1 MPTHAT
7 INIFSLIIEKLRNG
21 NTASLKEF
29 SAHLSEHDFPKSERS
44 ILRYIEQLRKEFGLE
59 IEYNISEKAYELK
72 ETNGFEL
79 ERFLNLLQLTQSAGL
94 PIQNKK
100 SLAEISEFLLL
111 ENLISFQGIQYLK
124 DILKAIQN
132 RNSIQFLHFNFHTEL
147 STQYKIKPILLKQYL
162 NRWYVIGDIGKN
174 EYRTFGLDRISDIVI
189 DKKVFPKQNTSDIK
203 KKFEQII
210 GLNYSVSE
218 PIKVRLELSSLQ
230 AKYLKAAPLHESQ
243 YLELETID
251 TVVFVLHVIPNYELI
266 QRILMMADQVKVLE
280 PHSLKKEVHQLLKST
295 LALYK

>member
-1 MPTHAT
+1 MPTHT
-7 INIFSLIIEKLRNG
+7 TVNIYSLIIERLKHG
-21 NTASLKEF
+21 KSASLKE
-29 SAHLSEHDFPKSERS
+29 LSDYLSNHDLSKSERS
-44 ILRYIEQLRKEFGLE
+44 ISRYIEQLRNEFGLE
-59 IEYNISEKAYELK
+59 IEYNIFEKAYELK
-72 ETNGFEL
+72 ETKGFEL

-94 PIQNKK
+94 PIQDKK

-111 ENLISFQGIQYLK
+111 ENLISFQGIQYIK
-124 DILKAIQN
+124 DILKAILN

-174 EYRTFGLDRISDIVI
+174 EYRTFGLDRISDIVV
-189 DKKVFPKQNTSDIK
+189 DKKVFPKQNTFEIK

-210 GLNYSVSE
+210 GLNYSDSE
-218 PIKVRLELSSLQ
+218 PMKVRLELSSLQ

-243 YLELETID
+243 YIELETKN
-251 TVVFVLHVIPNYELI
+251 TVVFVLHIIPNYELI

-280 PHSLKKEVHQLLKST
+280 PHSLKNEVHQLLKST
-295 LALYK
+295 IALYK